1 MTDPQ
6 MIENKNRTDEED
18 ASIAVAEA
26 SRELDWKSKSFIAS
40 LYMGELDTSMC
51 FPFPQQDEADRKKG
65 DELLARVDAWCSEHV
80 DGPEIDRTEEIPAN
94 VLKGLNDL
102 GLFGIK
108 IPTKYGGLGMSQ
120 TNYMRILA
128 CVSHHCASTGATL
141 SAHQSIGVP
150 QPLKLFGTEEQKQK
164 YLPMLANGAVSA
176 FGLTEP
182 NVGSDP
188 ANMTTEATLSED
200 GKHWILNGM
209 KLWCTNGVIADL
221 IVVMAKTGVDK
232 RGSREVNRISAF
244 IVEGRWEGVEVLHRS
259 RFMGIRAIENGVIRF
274 TNVKVPADNLLWGEG
289 KGLRLA
295 LTTLNDGRLG
305 IPAIAASGVGHAA
318 AFAARWGKSRYQWG
332 KNVGEHEAGA
342 DKLARITS
350 GAYAMDSFAKY
361 GAALSDRG
369 DTDIRMEAAAAK
381 LFNSERAWEVLDTAM
396 QFRGGRGYET
406 DTSLEARGEFS
417 APLERG
423 MRDSRI
429 NRIVEGT
436 TDVMHLFLAREA
448 LDKHLRLAGPLLSPK
463 TPIGTKLS
471 TLVKCAA
478 FYSIWL
484 PKLLLGG
491 LWASFPGFEG
501 ELKNHIRWVDSRS
514 RKLARTLFFQM
525 VMQGPKLEMRQLILG
540 RVVDLGV
547 ELGVMALVA
556 SRAQTE
562 LKAGNTQN
570 LQTALFFLKTS
581 RQKVDSLFAAIG
593 RNNDKEARALAKEL
607 MERAEPLPEPK
618 PMGEFLSPQAREF
631 GSDMTS
637 GRQTKRL
644 SEGGTS
650 PSATAAEAHSE
661 PAEGRIDESSVAEAS

>member
-51 FPFPQQDEADRKKG
+51 FPFPEQDEADRKKG
-65 DELLARVDAWCSEHV
+65 DEILAKVDAWCAENL
-80 DGPEIDRTEEIPAN
+80 DGATIDRTEEIPAH

-128 CVSHHCASTGATL
+128 RVSHYCGSTSATL

-188 ANMTTEATLSED
+188 ANMTTEARLSED

-274 TNVKVPADNLLWGEG
+274 TDVKVPVENLLWGEG

-305 IPAIAASGVGHAA
+305 IPAITASGARNIA
-318 AFAARWGKSRYQWG
+318 DFSARWGKSRYQWG
-332 KNVGEHEAGA
+332 KFVGEHEAGA
-342 DKLARITS
+342 DKLARLTS
-350 GAYAMDSFAKY
+350 GAYAMESFAQY

-381 LFNSERAWEVLDTAM
+381 LFNSEKAWELMDTAM

-406 DTSLEARGEFS
+406 DVSLEKRGEF
-417 APLERG
+417 AVPLERG
-423 MRDSRI
+423 LRDARI

-463 TPIGTKLS
+463 TPIGTKVA

-478 FYSIWL
+478 FYSTWL
-484 PKLLLGG
+484 PKLMLGG
-491 LWASFPGFEG
+491 LWASYPGFEG
-501 ELKNHIRWVDSRS
+501 ELKKHIRWVNSRS

-525 VMQGPKLEMRQLILG
+525 VIQGPKLEMRQLVLG
-540 RVVDLGV
+540 RIVDLGV

-562 LKAGNTQN
+562 LKAGDSSN
-570 LQTALFFLKTS
+570 LKTALHFLSTA
-581 RQKVDSLFAAIG
+581 REKVDGLFAAIG
-593 RNNDKEARALAKEL
+593 NNSDKEARALAREL
-607 MERAEPLPEPK
+607 MEQADALPEPK
-618 PMGEFLSPQAREF
+618 AMGEILTPQPREF

-650 PSATAAEAHSE
+650 PSAGSTSAPVAEATSE
-661 PAEGRIDESSVAEAS
+661 DSEVAEAS